1 MKCTPIG
8 TIDAASPGHDA
19 YYLLVVEEG
28 DVATTPPAVEA
39 EFRKAVYRH
48 CETPGQEFCH
58 TVSVARK
65 PFTTGQFIG
74 IAHVRWDV

>member
-8 TIDAASPGHDA
+8 VVSTESPGHDA
-19 YYLLVVEEG
+19 YYLLDVE
-28 DVATTPPAVEA
+28 DTTIANMAAVEA

-58 TVSVARK
+58 TVSLARK
-65 PFTTGQFIG
+65 PFSTSQFIG